1 MTETLIPIR
10 IRGACDFDRQ
20 VIQADGGPLRGAL
33 LATVQVN
40 IGLKCNLACH
50 HCHVESSPKRTEE
63 MSWETMELV
72 LDAAERAG
80 AKTIDIT
87 GGAPEMHPHFRRFV
101 AAARRLDVDVMVR
114 TNLTILLH
122 PGYEDMPQFFRDHR
136 VHLIASLPCYLET
149 NVDRQRGRGV
159 YHDSIEVIRQLN
171 AVGYGIEPHLPLD
184 LVYNPGGP
192 SLPPRQAALEG
203 DYKRELSQ
211 RYGIRF
217 TRLITITNM
226 PIGRF
231 LHDLA
236 RQGKDEQY
244 MELLKDAFN
253 PATIDGL
260 MCRHQLHVGHDGTLY
275 DCDFN
280 YAMGL
285 RVLEGPRGG
294 GGHIRDFDPT
304 RFIHRTIATGDHCFG
319 CTAGAG
325 SSCGGALA
333 S

>member
-1 MTETLIPIR
+1 MTEILIPIR
-10 IRGACDFDRQ
+10 VRGACNFDRQ
-20 VIQADGGPLRGAL
+20 VMEADGEPLCGATI
-33 LATVQVN
+33 ATVQVN

-63 MSWETMELV
+63 MDWETMELV

-101 AAARRLDVDVMVR
+101 AAARKLDVEVMVR

-122 PGYEDMPQFFRDHR
+122 EGYEDMPQFFRRHR

-149 NVDRQRGRGV
+149 NVDKQRGRGV
-159 YHDSIEVIRQLN
+159 YHDSIEVIRRLN
-171 AVGYGIEPHLPLD
+171 AVGYGIEAHLPLD

-192 SLPPRQAALEG
+192 SLPPRQEALEG

-211 RYGIRF
+211 HYGIRF

-226 PIGRF
+226 AIGRF

-236 RQGKDEQY
+236 RDGKAEQY

-260 MCRHQLHVGHDGTLY
+260 MGRHQLHVGHDGTLY

-280 YAMGL
+280 YAMGM
-285 RVLEGPRGG
+285 RVLDRGC
-294 GGHIRDFDPT
+294 GHIRDFDPA
-304 RFIHRTIATGDHCFG
+304 RFVNRTIATGDHCYG

-333 S
+333 